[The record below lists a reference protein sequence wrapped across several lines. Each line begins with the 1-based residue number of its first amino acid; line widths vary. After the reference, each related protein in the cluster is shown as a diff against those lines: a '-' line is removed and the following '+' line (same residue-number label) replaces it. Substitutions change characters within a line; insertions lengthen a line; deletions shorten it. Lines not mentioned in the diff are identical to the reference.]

1 MAGWIKLHRSL
12 LEHELWKDKPFT
24 KGQAWID
31 LIFLADTETKT
42 KICHGK
48 LKTFER
54 GKVYKSI
61 LELSERWGW
70 SRGRTTRFLKNLE
83 NDTTVRIE
91 SSTTDGTT
99 ITIVNYG
106 VYQDKRT
113 AKRATN
119 GQQPEKPADNKADIP
134 KEDKNIIHKKKEE
147 KKKEEER
154 RKEGGG
160 GNPFA
165 GERPAKGTPEYER
178 WKNQ

>member
-1 MAGWIKLHRSL
+1 M
-12 LEHELWKDKPFT
+12 
-24 KGQAWID
+24 
-31 LIFLADTETKT
+31 
-42 KICHGK
+42 
-48 LKTFER
+48 
-54 GKVYKSI
+54 
-61 LELSERWGW
+61 
-70 SRGRTTRFLKNLE
+70 E
-83 NDTTVRIE
+83 NDTPVRIE